1 LGSSSGL
8 SRLGGEREKKA
19 GPAPPVRRY
28 VRRDWNVFVECKAE
42 EVIIYPGGSRIP
54 VNLLGGHGNTPSQ
67 SLLQTIQQMI
77 AHRQAV
83 VASSE
88 SPKDAPAAS
97 PQISFL
103 VRPEGLRTYFLAYPE
118 LESLHLSMSR
128 ENLDANEDVL
138 RRILGR

>member
-1 LGSSSGL
+1 
-8 SRLGGEREKKA
+8 
-19 GPAPPVRRY
+19 
-28 VRRDWNVFVECKAE
+28 
-42 EVIIYPGGSRIP
+42 

-138 RRILGR
+138 RRILGQ